1 MTPGRDVEVEITYL
15 PTEHGGPS
23 CPLVSGYR
31 PQFYYDGHDWVAQHS
46 YIDREQVQPGDTVRA
61 YLTFLSPQDHVGRLE
76 IGTPFLIREG
86 QRTVG
91 YGRVLRIVDL
101 EQSARRA
108 RAALDGQDGGA
119 AT

>member
-1 MTPGRDVEVEITYL
+1 MIPSRDVEVEITYL

-23 CPLVSGYR
+23 CPVVSGYR
-31 PQFYYDGHDWVAQHS
+31 PQFYYGAHDWVAQHT

-61 YLTFLSPQDHVGRLE
+61 YLTFLSPQEHLGRLDV
-76 IGTPFLIREG
+76 GMPFLIREG

-101 EQSARRA
+101 EQSAHHA
-108 RAALDGQDGGA
+108 ATASDDQQERAA
-119 AT
+119 T